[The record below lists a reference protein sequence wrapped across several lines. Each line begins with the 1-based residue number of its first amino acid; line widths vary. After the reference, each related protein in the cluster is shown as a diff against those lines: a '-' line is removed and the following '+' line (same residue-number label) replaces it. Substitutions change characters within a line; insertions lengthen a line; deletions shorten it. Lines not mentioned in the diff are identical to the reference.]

1 MKSKHK
7 IDLKKRSTTRH
18 LTIPYELPI
27 RVSCE
32 SSKAVLEARERI
44 KRWQHLNQLAPL
56 GSTVPP
62 DMFAETDDNTVV
74 GGEKTKYDDIQ
85 FMQDKKYNASK
96 PLYSSSPVSED
107 QKKKLV
113 ADDVDVYD
121 LLQTLNKSVPVMANE
136 FSDANIVW
144 NQLLPKFIPCR
155 TDEEMDDMRLERES
169 KEECATKTEEAL
181 MLQRDRDRAAIAQ
194 EFTRSKKSKKR
205 KNNVADASMLEGAAS
220 STSEA

>member
-1 MKSKHK
+1 MQSKHK
-7 IDLKKRSTTRH
+7 MIDLKKSSITEH
-18 LTIPYELPI
+18 LIIPYELPI

-44 KRWQHLNQLAPL
+44 KRWQHLKQLAPPN
-56 GSTVPP
+56 STVPP
-62 DMFAETDDNTVV
+62 DMFAETDDNTVL

-85 FMQDKKYNASK
+85 FRQDKKYNAGK

-121 LLQTLNKSVPVMANE
+121 LLQTLNKSVPVLANE
-136 FSDANIVW
+136 FLDAKIVW
-144 NQLLPKFIPCR
+144 KKLLPTFIPCI

-169 KEECATKTEEAL
+169 KEEHAAKTEEAL
-181 MLQRDRDRAAIAQ
+181 RDRDRAP
-194 EFTRSKKSKKR
+194 KSKKR
-205 KNNVADASMLEGAAS
+205 KKNVADASVLEGAAS
-220 STSEA
+220 YTSEA